1 MSIRPNRSEAAATI
15 RSASASTVA
24 SATTATPSE
33 PAART
38 RSTVASSVPWL
49 RPATTTFAPAP
60 ANASAMADPIA
71 PPPPD
76 TRATRP
82 SRLKMSSCVIGPS
95 FDRLSRMIL
104 PHGAPKIGA
113 VMTLDLNGLIPA
125 TVLPMHAD
133 GSIDEPALR
142 SYIGWVAGQGPVA
155 LAINVDTGEGP
166 HLTHDEKIRVLRIVR
181 EVTDLPIVAGLAGPS
196 TDAAV
201 RQATDFRAA
210 GADALLVFPI
220 PAYLSEPLD
229 VRVPVRYHEAIAEV
243 GLPLILFQ
251 LQPALAG
258 LNFEPETLRAMAAV
272 DGVVAIKEASF
283 DARRFVDTARLI
295 AELPRPITLLT
306 GNDNF
311 ILESFMLGATGALL
325 GFGAV
330 MTREQVDMIAAWQA
344 GRIEDGRALGRRVQ
358 RLADVVFAAPVGD
371 YRVRL
376 KECLRILGVPGLEQ
390 AH

>member
-1 MSIRPNRSEAAATI
+1 
-15 RSASASTVA
+15 
-24 SATTATPSE
+24 
-33 PAART
+33 
-38 RSTVASSVPWL
+38 
-49 RPATTTFAPAP
+49 
-60 ANASAMADPIA
+60 
-71 PPPPD
+71 
-76 TRATRP
+76 
-82 SRLKMSSCVIGPS
+82 
-95 FDRLSRMIL
+95 
-104 PHGAPKIGA
+104 
-113 VMTLDLNGLIPA
+113 MTLNLDGLIPA
-125 TVLPMHAD
+125 TVLPMHED

-142 SYIGWVAGQGPVA
+142 SYIGWVADQGPVA

-166 HLTHDEKIRVLRIVR
+166 HLTLDEKVRVIRIVR

-201 RQATDFRAA
+201 RQANDFRTA

-229 VRVPVRYHEAIAEV
+229 VRVPVAYHEAIAQV

-258 LNFEPETLRAMAAV
+258 LNFEPDTLRAMASV
-272 DGVVAIKEASF
+272 EGVVAIKEASF

-295 AELPRPITLLT
+295 ADLPRPITMLT

-311 ILESFMLGATGALL
+311 ILESFMLGATGALN

-330 MTREQVDMIAAWQA
+330 MTREQVDMIDAWND
-344 GRIEDGRALGRRVQ
+344 GRIVDARELGRRVQ

-376 KECLRILGVPGLEQ
+376 KECLRILGVLESAHIRRPLMPLRDADRAMLADVLVEVGLLREP
-390 AH
+390 AVATAPRG

>member
-1 MSIRPNRSEAAATI
+1 
-15 RSASASTVA
+15 
-24 SATTATPSE
+24 
-33 PAART
+33 
-38 RSTVASSVPWL
+38 
-49 RPATTTFAPAP
+49 
-60 ANASAMADPIA
+60 
-71 PPPPD
+71 
-76 TRATRP
+76 
-82 SRLKMSSCVIGPS
+82 
-95 FDRLSRMIL
+95 
-104 PHGAPKIGA
+104 
-113 VMTLDLNGLIPA
+113 MTLNLDGLIPA

-133 GSIDEPALR
+133 GSIDEAALR
-142 SYIGWVAGQGPVA
+142 TYIGWVAGQGPVA

-166 HLTHDEKIRVLRIVR
+166 HLTHDEKVRVLQIVR

-201 RQATDFRAA
+201 RQATDFKAA

-229 VRVPVRYHEAIAEV
+229 VRVPVAYHEAIAAV

-258 LNFEPETLRAMAAV
+258 LNFAPDTLRAMASV
-272 DGVVAIKEASF
+272 EGVVAIKEASF
-283 DARRFVDTARLI
+283 DARRFVDTVNLI
-295 AELPRPITLLT
+295 ADLPRPITLLT

-311 ILESFMLGATGALL
+311 IFESFMLGATGALI

-330 MTREQVDMIAAWQA
+330 MTREQVDMIDAWNA
-344 GRIEDGRALGRRVQ
+344 GRVDEAKALGRRVQ

-376 KECLRILGVPGLEQ
+376 KECLRILGVLESAHVRRPLLPLDDAERAFLASVLTEVGLLEDP
-390 AH
+390 AAAVLVNS